1 MKSIVRWFFVIGFSF
16 VPLAHAQEV
25 VTLPT
30 RAGVTQSYF
39 LARAPKSPQTV
50 AVLFPGDVGL
60 IHLRKEGGQI
70 KFDQG
75 NFVVRARAEFV
86 KRGVVAAIVDA
97 PSDRQSGLFTTGMS
111 DDFRFS
117 EKHSTDI
124 AAVLADLHKR
134 FPGVPLFLIGTSRG
148 TVSAAPLAVK
158 FSQQISGVV
167 LTSTCFRQT
176 GTRTTNVGPCLSG
189 FDFKTI
195 KVPLLFVHHLSDGCV
210 ITPYEDAERLS
221 KDYPLVTVSGGL
233 APKSDECEPLSAH
246 GFYGRESATI
256 EEIVNWML
264 KKPYRSKVE

>member
-1 MKSIVRWFFVIGFSF
+1 MKSILGWFAVIGFSF

-25 VTLPT
+25 VTIPT
-30 RAGVTQSYF
+30 REGVTQSYF
-39 LARAPKSPQTV
+39 LARAPKSQQAV

-70 KFDQG
+70 KFHQG

-86 KRGVVAAIVDA
+86 KRGVMAAVIDA
-97 PSDRQSGLFTTGMS
+97 PSDRQSGPFSTGMS

-117 EKHSTDI
+117 EKLSTDI
-124 AAVLADLHKR
+124 AAVLADRHKR
-134 FPGVPLFLIGTSRG
+134 FPGVPMFLIGTSRG

-176 GTRTTNVGPCLSG
+176 GTQTTNAGPCLSG
-189 FDFKTI
+189 FDFRTI
-195 KVPLLFVHHLSDGCV
+195 KIPLLFMHHLSDGCI
-210 ITPYEDAERLS
+210 ITPYEDATRLS
-221 KDYPLVTVSGGL
+221 KDYPLITVSGGL
-233 APKSDECEPLSAH
+233 PPKSDECEPFSAH